1 MTVSKLSLYQGALLN
16 LSIERLSAIDEDIEP
31 RHAMDDVWD
40 NQLRDRVLQKGQ
52 WNFATRSVKLES
64 STSTT
69 PTFGYQYAFD
79 KASDFIRTLA
89 VCQDEYFDIPLTRYT
104 DEASWW
110 FADMDP
116 IYVRYV
122 SNDSSYGYDYSIWP
136 PNFSEWVEHYMA
148 YKAGGRLKGQFDT
161 DALDKKQKAALLDAR
176 GTDAMESPALFPPL
190 GSWSNSRVGWRSGG
204 RADRG
209 SRRRLIG

>member
-16 LSIERLSAIDEDIEP
+16 LSIERLDTISEDIEP
-31 RHAMDDVWD
+31 RHTMDDVWD

-79 KASDFIRTLA
+79 KASDFLRTVG
-89 VCQDEYFDIPLTRYT
+89 VCQDEYFDIPLTRYV

-161 DALDKKQKAALLDAR
+161 DALYKKQKQALLEAKS
-176 GTDAMESPALFPPL
+176 TDAMESPALFPPL

>member
-16 LSIERLSAIDEDIEP
+16 LGIERLSGISEDIEP
-31 RHAMDDVWD
+31 RHALDDVWD

-69 PTFGYQYAFD
+69 PTFGYQFAFD
-79 KASDFIRTLA
+79 KASDFIRTVG
-89 VCQDEYFDIPLTRYT
+89 VCQDEYFDIPLTRYV

-122 SNDSSYGYDYSIWP
+122 SNDSEYGYDYSIWP
-136 PNFSEWVEHYMA
+136 PDFSEWVEHYMA

-176 GTDAMESPALFPPL
+176 SSDAMESPARFAPM
-190 GSWSNSRVGWRSGG
+190 GSWAGSRVGPRQSG
-204 RADRG
+204 DRWNK
-209 SRRRLIG
+209 RWL